1 MGCLLLETS
10 VASKP
15 GDVCRVLA
23 LFKNVQEP
31 SFFLLARGGYH
42 AIKNAEM
49 GAENQSQNMLG
60 CSLGIFVAIA
70 VELSIRRIDR

>member
-1 MGCLLLETS
+1 
-10 VASKP
+10 
-15 GDVCRVLA
+15 
-23 LFKNVQEP
+23 
-31 SFFLLARGGYH
+31 
-42 AIKNAEM
+42 M